1 MSIKHAAAG
10 IAAIVG
16 LGAFLQQPQ
25 QPVDLTARVAALEKR
40 VGTLEQF
47 HVAPAGAPAVE
58 TKPAVGEFIVPVTV
72 TNKRYQ
78 PADIMNGVVQD
89 AVWWDST
96 YDFSKLEKPARAI
109 KGELEFRDLFDAPK
123 FALNVTITDPVPAHG
138 EAKQEGHGFH
148 FNQFL
153 ASHAWM
159 RTTEVKDM
167 HIVFHVKQVI
177 YADGTRVEFK

>member
-47 HVAPAGAPAVE
+47 HAAPAGAPAVE

-123 FALNVTITDPVPAHG
+123 FAHVVTRDGIRTRFENDADDADDDEIVEDDGPRMHLQGDAIPSP
-138 EAKQEGHGFH
+138 EGNRGWRPSARFDLR
-148 FNQFL
+148 FRRLQ
-153 ASHAWM
+153 
-159 RTTEVKDM
+159 
-167 HIVFHVKQVI
+167 
-177 YADGTRVEFK
+177 